1 MKSCRRH
8 IGHFEPIC
16 LMLKSATFDLRG
28 LKSNGT
34 KSTASLYAQLIFT
47 EIALFCMFLTKIRG
61 VSSTELKKCRRCF
74 FLNFDYF
81 TEFISKYLH

>member
-1 MKSCRRH
+1 
-8 IGHFEPIC
+8 
-16 LMLKSATFDLRG
+16 MLKSATFDLRG

-61 VSSTELKKCRRCF
+61 VSSTELKKVGDVF
-74 FLNFDYF
+74 FLTLIILLSLFPSIYIKNNELMDIFK
-81 TEFISKYLH
+81 SK